1 MERDGHPPMPRPC
14 YFITDQLLPLW
25 PPIRRF
31 SPPPPGGERWNG
43 GNLRHFSRKIS
54 GQHARMHRVIWNI
67 VEGPQQPPYWHCH
80 VWTAPADQGLFCG
93 VAFDRGCGHVFG
105 PLMRVITPLALM
117 LSAWSRFISQ
127 SSARLASGLAKRGR
141 HPNPHMRPGSQL
153 PNSGRGELRLVR
165 QDALPANLVSG
176 GIVRSQTTRVRYS
189 VFPCATSTLSRERC
203 VHPSSGG
210 CRLV

>member
-1 MERDGHPPMPRPC
+1 LQRPPVNIFSSSVVFSVGYGVFPSLAVKVAPIMERGGLPSMPRPC
-14 YFITDQLLPLW
+14 YFITDQLLSLW

-105 PLMRVITPLALM
+105 LLMRVMTPV
-117 LSAWSRFISQ
+117 
-127 SSARLASGLAKRGR
+127 G
-141 HPNPHMRPGSQL
+141 PDV
-153 PNSGRGELRLVR
+153 VR
-165 QDALPANLVSG
+165 
-176 GIVRSQTTRVRYS
+176 
-189 VFPCATSTLSRERC
+189 
-203 VHPSSGG
+203 
-210 CRLV
+210 